1 MNSKLKAYNGCSRKI
16 TQLKNKLKQIKR
28 RKDAIRDKFQ
38 HEQRKWESVLN
49 QIESTKQL
57 RKQYTVSYKHKKV

>member
-28 RKDAIRDKFQ
+28 RQHTIKDKFQ
-38 HEQRKWESVLN
+38 HEQRKLESVLN

-57 RKQYTVSYKHKKV
+57 RKQYTVSKHKKI